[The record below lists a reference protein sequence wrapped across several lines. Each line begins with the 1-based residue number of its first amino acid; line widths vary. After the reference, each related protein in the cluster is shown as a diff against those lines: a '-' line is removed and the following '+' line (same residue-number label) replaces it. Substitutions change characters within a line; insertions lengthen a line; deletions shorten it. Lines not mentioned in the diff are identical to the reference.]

1 MMKWA
6 RWWITPACVA
16 VTLAGLQAKSGAFE
30 TKLTQEQMKEAI
42 EYGAKYKGTDVFG
55 STMVKRACFGG
66 YPGGEGGIV
75 MSKYI
80 HAVVISAMMNLKDKA
95 VTEEKLREIEELT
108 TFKVIVIVS
117 EEEAK
122 TPEDVQIILTQGT
135 NNTLPQK
142 TELGMKRKDYKQS
155 IDATFMQDKI
165 NPRSNTTI
173 VVKTRKDE
181 KRYKIDFS
189 DIK

>member
-1 MMKWA
+1 MKWA
-6 RWWITPACVA
+6 KWWIVPACIV
-16 VTLAGLQAKSGAFE
+16 VTLAGLPATSRAFD
-30 TKLTQEQMKEAI
+30 TKLTPGQIKEAV

-55 STMVKRACFGG
+55 SPVVRPACFGG
-66 YPGGEGGIV
+66 YPAGDGGIV

-80 HAVVISAMMNLKDKA
+80 HAVVVAAMMNMKDKT

-117 EEEAK
+117 DEEAK
-122 TPEDVQIILTQGT
+122 TPEDVQIILAQGT

-155 IDATFMQDKI
+155 IDATFLQDKI

-173 VVKTRKDE
+173 IVKTRKGE

>member
-1 MMKWA
+1 MKLTK
-6 RWWITPACVA
+6 WWIVPVCIV
-16 VTLAGLQAKSGAFE
+16 VTLAGLPAMSRAFD
-30 TKLTQEQMKEAI
+30 TKLTPEQIKEATD
-42 EYGAKYKGTDVFG
+42 YGAKYKGTDVFG
-55 STMVKRACFGG
+55 STVVKQACFGG

-80 HAVVISAMMNLKDKA
+80 HAVVISAMMNLKDKT

-122 TPEDVQIILTQGT
+122 TPEDVQIILAQGT

-155 IDATFMQDKI
+155 IDATFLQDKI
-165 NPRSNTTI
+165 NPRSNTAI
-173 VVKTRKDE
+173 IVKTRKDE